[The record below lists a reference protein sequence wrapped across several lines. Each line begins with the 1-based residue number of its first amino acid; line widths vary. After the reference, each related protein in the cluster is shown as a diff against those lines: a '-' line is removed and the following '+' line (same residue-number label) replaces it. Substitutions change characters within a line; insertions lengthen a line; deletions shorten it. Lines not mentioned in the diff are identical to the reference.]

1 MAFIAPPS
9 ELAPETRAQLAAFA
23 DAHAHFAALRAVV
36 ARFPA
41 ALKAL
46 DNQYSLIMGRG
57 RLDRWV
63 RDAVFAVSSAER
75 GNTYLADAMARE
87 AVRHG
92 ASADWI
98 KSLLT
103 LDADVTQPGEGIQAL
118 IRFTRKAALA
128 PYKSVPDDI
137 RSLRAAGWV
146 NEDLVEALTVISL
159 SVYMDILSLSLRI
172 GQGDEVRARRAQQEA
187 GDGTDRLSRSL

>member
-1 MAFIAPPS
+1 MTYIAPPS
-9 ELAPETRAQLAAFA
+9 ELAPETRGQLEAFA
-23 DAHAHFAALRAVV
+23 DAHGHFVALRAVV

-46 DNQYSLIMGRG
+46 DNQYRLIMGRG

-63 RDAVFAVSSAER
+63 RDAVFSVSSAER

-92 ASADWI
+92 ANAEWI
-98 KSLLT
+98 KSIVKRQ
-103 LDADVTQPGEGIQAL
+103 DAAVPEPRQGLRSL
-118 IRFTRKAALA
+118 ITFSRKAAVA
-128 PYKSVPDDI
+128 PYKSVPGDVS
-137 RSLRAAGWV
+137 SLRAAGWT
-146 NEDLVEALTVISL
+146 NEDLVEVLSVISL

-172 GQGDEVRARRAQQEA
+172 GQ
-187 GDGTDRLSRSL
+187 